1 MPEESN
7 RTKKRDE
14 DTRLIEAINS
24 GRSGQSGQQQLFYD
38 LVKRYERRLYN
49 FGFKICGDVR
59 DAEDLV
65 QETFLNVFKYL
76 GSFRYETKF
85 KNWLYRI
92 ASNIC
97 IKKRRKSK
105 FAPERELSLDDFL
118 PSEGAEP
125 PTELPEWANAPLEK
139 LLNDELSETLKKAV
153 LSLPETYR
161 VVIMLRDFEEFSTEE
176 TAQILNVTP
185 SNVKVRL
192 HRARLFLREKLKEY
206 YDQNRDPA
214 PP

>member
-1 MPEESN
+1 
-7 RTKKRDE
+7 
-14 DTRLIEAINS
+14 
-24 GRSGQSGQQQLFYD
+24 
-38 LVKRYERRLYN
+38 
-49 FGFKICGDVR
+49 
-59 DAEDLV
+59 
-65 QETFLNVFKYL
+65 
-76 GSFRYETKF
+76 
-85 KNWLYRI
+85 
-92 ASNIC
+92 
-97 IKKRRKSK
+97 
-105 FAPERELSLDDFL
+105 
-118 PSEGAEP
+118 
-125 PTELPEWANAPLEK
+125 
-139 LLNDELSETLKKAV
+139 LKKAV